1 MKILG
6 ILYLNNK
13 TTYIGEKGEKLKKFI
28 SIYDN
33 KEYLVK
39 TKKESL
45 QQLYCVID
53 SETNDVIEYIND
65 LNNDYKMMPEKLGLI
80 NWSMKIN
87 NYYNKNIDIIKNID
101 LTPKRINYLDN
112 NIISVDPIN
121 CNDIDDAIHIDNYND
136 SYINIYIHISDPSS
150 YFDID
155 SDIDNELLKRT
166 SSLYLDKTYHMIPE
180 KIATDIIS
188 LKQNEIK
195 RSFTCKIILPNN
207 KKDIYDILKNKNI
220 NYEFIKTN
228 IIVKNNLNYDDF
240 ENQLDN
246 IYYKKIYDIGKIII
260 DGLNIEYDNYDSHK
274 MIEAYM
280 ILCNICASYK
290 SILKRANI
298 FIKNDELMQYNKYNQ
313 SYAFYTLDNLKHEGI
328 NSYYTHFTSPI
339 RRYSDIVV
347 HRLIY
352 NDIINCKLN
361 SKLNNIFNSKLI
373 NILNYNTKYYKKVY
387 NIYNL
392 LKILNGNNFIE
403 IKGKIVNIGNNIL
416 KILVD
421 NKLLITKI
429 VNKKL
434 LDNYTV
440 KIENDNIS
448 TYIYYKDKKI
458 EYKISENISL
468 KIYFIKNNIYPFKI
482 LLNDFELE
490 T

>member
-1 MKILG
+1 MKVLG

-13 TTYIGEKGEKLKKFI
+13 TTYVGEKGEKLKKFL

-39 TKKESL
+39 TKKELL

-53 SETNDVIEYIND
+53 SETNNVIEYIND
-65 LNNDYKMMPEKLGLI
+65 INNDYKIMPEKLGLI

-101 LTPKRINYLDN
+101 LTPNRINYIDN

-121 CNDIDDAIHIDNYND
+121 CYDIDDAIHIDSD
-136 SYINIYIHISDPSS
+136 SDNNNIYIHISDPSS

-166 SSLYLDKTYHMIPE
+166 SSLYLDKTYHMLPE
-180 KIATDIIS
+180 KLATDIIS

-195 RSFTCKIILPNN
+195 RAFTCKIILPNN
-207 KKDIYDILKNKNI
+207 TKDIYDILKNKNI

-228 IIVKNNLNYDDF
+228 IIVKNNLTYDDF
-240 ENQLDN
+240 QNQLDN
-246 IYYKKIYDIGKIII
+246 IYYKKIYDIGKIIL
-260 DGLNIEYDNYDSHK
+260 DGLNIEYHNYDSHK

-290 SILKRANI
+290 SILKRANT
-298 FIKNDELMQYNKYNQ
+298 FIKNDDLMEYNKYNQ

-352 NDIINCKLN
+352 N
-361 SKLNNIFNSKLI
+361 NIFNSKI
-373 NILNYNTKYYKKVY
+373 YNIIDILNYNTKYYKKVY

-392 LKILNGNNFIE
+392 LKILNGNNFIQ
-403 IKGKIVNIGNNIL
+403 INGKIVNIGYNML

-434 LDNYTV
+434 LDNNTV
-440 KIENDNIS
+440 KIENDNTS
-448 TYIYYKDKKI
+448 TNIYYKDKKI
-458 EYKISENISL
+458 EYKISQNIDI

-482 LLNDFELE
+482 LLDDFELS
-490 T
+490 